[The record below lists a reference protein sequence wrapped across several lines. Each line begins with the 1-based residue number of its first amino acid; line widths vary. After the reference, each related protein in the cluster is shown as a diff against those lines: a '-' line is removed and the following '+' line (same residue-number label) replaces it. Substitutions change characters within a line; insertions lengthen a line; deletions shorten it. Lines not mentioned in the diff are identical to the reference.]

1 MRQEPGVR
9 LTGEAS
15 ATGVQRTG
23 HHAARSGS
31 FFEGN
36 PAPTGDLQMLAD
48 DRMTLMAT
56 LLFIVLESMQKMCKL
71 LGT

>member
-1 MRQEPGVR
+1 
-9 LTGEAS
+9 
-15 ATGVQRTG
+15 
-23 HHAARSGS
+23 
-31 FFEGN
+31 
-36 PAPTGDLQMLAD
+36 MLAD